1 MEDDS
6 DPPFDFAPL
15 FIQEENAD
23 PESNW
28 SDFTRTQVS
37 QPSLMGTYLHEMDD
51 LLKRCEESNAEEML
65 GQRET
70 DFTATEEDMPVTSAG
85 SKLSDTMVRYEDQLM
100 GMLAMLES
108 CMEEAEIDFQA
119 NQEYV
124 HVNKVEEL
132 TSDSLSVDHQESESD
147 LHERSEPAVACTS
160 KVDDINASEFPP
172 EALEMNFAVDGF
184 EELKCQME
192 ECVEELQRL
201 ERRRKELLAEVLE
214 LRRQELQEEPE
225 ENISSK
231 VSQVM
236 AVLRKEEEDRR
247 EERKKEV
254 GLLRSEVAEEERQV
268 WKVEMEK
275 QELLNQMRKL
285 KMQLFSKTRENA
297 YTQAALNKRRHEM
310 DLQKRDEEKLQTL
323 LQQMTEEGSQIR
335 SAHQQR
341 LQDLR
346 EELRLCNAGRI
357 CEATQEELPERNS
370 CKDLQQYLQDSLK
383 DLQNKYEPVLLALQ
397 KRKET
402 TTSACVKAKEQTR
415 ELKAQLGPLR
425 EETQTQVLQR
435 ACLEEKLKLV
445 HIQMREDAE
454 HYEENIRCLERSSRE
469 LKTELTIQKRKIK
482 EAGELRDHLSKQL
495 LLYRSAAGD
504 HQTPEHQKQT

>member
-28 SDFTRTQVS
+28 SAFTRTQVS
-37 QPSLMGTYLHEMDD
+37 QPSLMGTYLRQMDD
-51 LLKRCEESNAEEML
+51 LLERREESDAEEML
-65 GQRET
+65 GQREMY
-70 DFTATEEDMPVTSAG
+70 FTAPEEDMPVTSAG
-85 SKLSDTMVRYEDQLM
+85 SELSDTMVRYEDQLM

-108 CMEEAEIDFQA
+108 CMEEAETDF
-119 NQEYV
+119 QEYV
-124 HVNKVEEL
+124 HVNKV
-132 TSDSLSVDHQESESD
+132 VESESD
-147 LHERSEPAVACTS
+147 LHERSEPAVACAS
-160 KVDDINASEFPP
+160 KVDDINVAEFPP

-192 ECVEELQRL
+192 ECIEELQRL
-201 ERRRKELLAEVLE
+201 ERRRKDLLAEVLE

-225 ENISSK
+225 ENISST

-254 GLLRSEVAEEERQV
+254 GLLRSEVAEEERRV

-285 KMQLFSKTRENA
+285 KMQLFTKTRENA
-297 YTQAALNKRRHEM
+297 YTRAALNKRRHEM
-310 DLQKRDEEKLQTL
+310 DLQKRDEEKLQTS

-357 CEATQEELPERNS
+357 CKATQEELPERNS
-370 CKDLQQYLQDSLK
+370 CKDIQQYLQDSLK
-383 DLQNKYEPVLLALQ
+383 DLQNKYEPMLLALQ

-402 TTSACVKAKEQTR
+402 TTGACVKAKEQTR

-469 LKTELTIQKRKIK
+469 LKTELTIQKRQIK
-482 EAGELRDHLSKQL
+482 EAAELRDHLSKQL

-504 HQTPEHQKQT
+504 HQTPEHQKKPL